1 MPSAVES
8 LLLFTILCVI
18 FLSVPVALVIR
29 RLAGKRWPDP
39 LLPAVPALS
48 LPAFDSPY
56 APPLAELAEPPPLT
70 MAPANPAPWTRKD
83 AFFAV
88 VLALIVGLL
97 MGPGMVLLID
107 QPASDDGAAEM
118 KFSVSLFVTQ
128 IIFQT
133 GVVGIIL
140 AYLAV
145 HRRYRLAP
153 LFGLRSM
160 GAAKT
165 LGMAILWLIGA
176 YFLLIV
182 VTSAGLEALLKSL
195 TGLDLKPQ
203 GLVEKAPDIT
213 DPVSRVLMFVTLCIG
228 APLMEELIFRG
239 VLFNVAARWIHPVY
253 ATVATSLLFGV
264 IHNNLLSFVPLTLLG
279 LCFAEAY
286 RRTHSLAVP
295 ILMHAIFN
303 GISFLAITNGVTQA
317 Q

>member
-8 LLLFTILCVI
+8 LLLFYILCAI
-18 FLSVPVALVIR
+18 FLSVPVALIIR
-29 RLAGKRWPDP
+29 RVAGKRWPDP
-39 LLPAVPALS
+39 LRPAAALS
-48 LPAFDSPY
+48 VPAFDSPY
-56 APPLAELAEPPPLT
+56 SPPRADLAEPPPLEI
-70 MAPANPAPWTRKD
+70 APANLSPWTRKD

-88 VLALIVGLL
+88 ILALIVGVL
-97 MGPGMVLLID
+97 MGPGMVLLAGP
-107 QPASDDGAAEM
+107 PADDDGAAEM

-140 AYLAV
+140 AYLSV

-153 LFGLRSM
+153 LFGLRNM

-165 LGMAILWLIGA
+165 LGMAVLWLMAA
-176 YFLLIV
+176 YFMLIV
-182 VTSAGLEALLKSL
+182 VTSAGLEPLLKSL

-286 RRTHSLAVP
+286 RRTNSLAVP
-295 ILMHAIFN
+295 MLMHAIFN
-303 GISFLAITNGVTQA
+303 CISFLAITYGVPEVQ
-317 Q
+317 